1 MFGNTSFSSASFSSL
16 GSFDGAVTL
25 TGLEAE
31 ALLNSVGA
39 GVYASVYPDG
49 IEAGA
54 LSGTL
59 TVTGTANLTLTGVD
73 ASGELA
79 SITVYLQKRVLP
91 TGVDATGEVDSVA
104 VIGAANVFPTG
115 NEVLALVNDVYA
127 YPVTPIYPTA
137 FTLSGDLGTVTAKI
151 DKDVF
156 GFGSISAKLR
166 QSNVLVWDEVNTAQ
180 TTVWTNIVK

>member
-1 MFGNTSFSSASFSSL
+1 MFGNTSLSSASFSSL

-39 GVYASVYPDG
+39 GVYAYAYPDG
-49 IEAGA
+49 VEAGA

-104 VIGAANVFPTG
+104 VTGTANVSPTG

-137 FTLSGDLGTVTAKI
+137 FTLSGDLGTVTTKV
-151 DKDVF
+151 DKYVS
-156 GFGSISAKLR
+156 GFGSVSATLR
-166 QSNVLVWDEVNTAQ
+166 QSSVLVWDEVDTTQ
-180 TTVWTNIVK
+180 STVWTVIIK